1 VPFSPTKFGA
11 AQTRRAL
18 DFEFLEWNPMLGG
31 LGTRQTTRARSIPSV
46 LPAVTIPA
54 ESFITAD
61 RRVTRRVV
69 NNLFSDADAV
79 LPESRAQSLRTC
91 RKECAAVAD
100 SCFVASR
107 LSCVIGTFARAPE
120 RWGDRPRRSV
130 APFFALR
137 LQNISGARFAIRQLG
152 D

>member
-69 NNLFSDADAV
+69 NNLFTTQTQSYRRVARKV
-79 LPESRAQSLRTC
+79 CERAERNAQPLLT
-91 RKECAAVAD
+91 
-100 SCFVASR
+100 
-107 LSCVIGTFARAPE
+107 RA
-120 RWGDRPRRSV
+120 
-130 APFFALR
+130 L
-137 LQNISGARFAIRQLG
+137 
-152 D
+152 